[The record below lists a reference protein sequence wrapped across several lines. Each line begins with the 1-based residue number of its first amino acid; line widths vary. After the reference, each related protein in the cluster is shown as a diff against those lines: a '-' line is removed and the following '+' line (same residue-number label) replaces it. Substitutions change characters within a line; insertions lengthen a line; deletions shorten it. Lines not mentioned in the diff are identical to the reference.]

1 VQKKHPWI
9 LVLLTSALLGAVVW
23 ALSPLI
29 AGSSEPWDAPNHYYP
44 VALALA
50 GLVAGTIGPRIRW
63 AFFAGAVLGQ
73 LLFGLLFLEVGPL
86 ALVGLGIMC
95 FYSLIFLA
103 AAILATYLRSWM
115 APGRSS

>member
-1 VQKKHPWI
+1 MQKHPWI
-9 LVLLTSALLGAVVW
+9 LVLLTSALLGAAVW

-29 AGSSEPWDAPNHYYP
+29 SGSSEPWDAPNHYYP

-50 GLVAGTIGPRIRW
+50 GLVAGAIGPRIRW

-103 AAILATYLRSWM
+103 AAILATYLRSWI